1 MLKIYISKVV
11 EPPKPPKT
19 PEQLRIRS
27 WNRKLVAS
35 VLVILFFLAAHIG
48 IDILGRQY
56 LEYELA
62 VCEFENRTLTTNY
75 EYFLADAKNELE
87 HCEIVIAETERML
100 EEIEL

>member
-27 WNRKLVAS
+27 WNRKLVAA

-48 IDILGRQY
+48 IDILGRQH

-62 VCEFENRTLTTNY
+62 ICEFENRTLTTNY
-75 EYFLADAKNELE
+75 EYVLADTKNELE
-87 HCEIVIAETERML
+87 HCEIVAAELERTVKGIDL
-100 EEIEL
+100 